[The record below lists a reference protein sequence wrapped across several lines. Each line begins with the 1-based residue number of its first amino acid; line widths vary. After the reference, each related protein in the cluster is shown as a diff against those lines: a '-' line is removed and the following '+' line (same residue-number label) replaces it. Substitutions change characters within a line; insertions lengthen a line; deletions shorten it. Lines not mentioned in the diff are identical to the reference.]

1 MPGVPSVLD
10 VETNSWLA
18 MRYTLTT
25 KDELLPKNP
34 ENGREQST
42 ISYEYD
48 FRVPEKSKEADGSF
62 IFIPWEALTATYRGK
77 EKLDAPPLNL
87 KNIKRFSLLMRR

>member
-1 MPGVPSVLD
+1 
-10 VETNSWLA
+10 
-18 MRYTLTT
+18 MRYMLTI

-48 FRVPEKSKEADGSF
+48 FLVQQSATDTDGYC
-62 IFIPWEALTATYRGK
+62 IFIPWEALTPTYRGK
-77 EKLDAPPLNL
+77 EKPDAPPLDL

>member
-1 MPGVPSVLD
+1 
-10 VETNSWLA
+10 
-18 MRYTLTT
+18 MRYTLTI
-25 KDELLPKNP
+25 KNELLPRNP
-34 ENGREQST
+34 DNGREQST

-48 FRVPEKSKEADGSF
+48 FRVPQGSQGADEYA

-77 EKLDAPPLNL
+77 EKHDAPTLDI